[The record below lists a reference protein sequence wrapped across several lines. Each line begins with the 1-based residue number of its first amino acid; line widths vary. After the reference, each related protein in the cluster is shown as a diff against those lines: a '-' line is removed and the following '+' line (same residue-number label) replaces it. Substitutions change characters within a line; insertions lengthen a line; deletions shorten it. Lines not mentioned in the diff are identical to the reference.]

1 MKNVRKDRNNQ
12 LATTKSRI
20 NYLVPEPNNHTT
32 SFHRNFVWSRNEKNS
47 NINE

>member
-32 SFHRNFVWSRNEKNS
+32 
-47 NINE
+47 